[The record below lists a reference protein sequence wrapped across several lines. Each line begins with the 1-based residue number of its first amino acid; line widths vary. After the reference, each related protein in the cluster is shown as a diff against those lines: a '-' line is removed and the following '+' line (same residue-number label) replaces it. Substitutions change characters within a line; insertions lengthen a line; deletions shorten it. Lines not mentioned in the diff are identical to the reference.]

1 MGHEGGF
8 YLRSEYYYVH
18 ILLAI
23 SLNADSSEKLSFF
36 LHPSTDTILSVVS
49 SEIFGIIGVPSSQLS
64 VCPVQEVEPLCPTAV
79 QLCQ

>member
-36 LHPSTDTILSVVS
+36 FYTPAQIQSFRLS
-49 SEIFGIIGVPSSQLS
+49 
-64 VCPVQEVEPLCPTAV
+64 PLRF
-79 QLCQ
+79 LG

>member
-23 SLNADSSEKLSFF
+23 SLNADSSEKRSFF
-36 LHPSTDTILSVVS
+36 FTPQHRYNP
-49 SEIFGIIGVPSSQLS
+49 FGCL
-64 VCPVQEVEPLCPTAV
+64 L
-79 QLCQ
+79 